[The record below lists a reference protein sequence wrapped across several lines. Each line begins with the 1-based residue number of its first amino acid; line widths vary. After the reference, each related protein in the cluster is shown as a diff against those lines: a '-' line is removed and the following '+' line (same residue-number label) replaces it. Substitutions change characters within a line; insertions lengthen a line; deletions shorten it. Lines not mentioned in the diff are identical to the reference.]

1 MTQKNL
7 FSKGL
12 MIKDTWTS
20 REEIWYFSNKRLLFS
35 AKYPEIVTK
44 WTTSLSALVTPVI
57 PPPEE

>member
-1 MTQKNL
+1 
-7 FSKGL
+7 

-35 AKYPEIVTK
+35 AKYPEIVAK